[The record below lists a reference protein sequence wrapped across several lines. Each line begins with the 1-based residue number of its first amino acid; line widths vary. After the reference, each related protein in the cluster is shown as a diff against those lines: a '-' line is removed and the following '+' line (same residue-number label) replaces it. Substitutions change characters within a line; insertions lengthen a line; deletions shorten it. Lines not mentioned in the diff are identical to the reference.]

1 MPAGWTFR
9 PGGDSRTTP
18 RIRRQNMFCSSP
30 APGRKY
36 PGTVLRNRK
45 VQPPSGLPV
54 YAVIFQ
60 KVQAALGCVQPF
72 LSYAIYMAQVGV
84 GPAAAPLHPHA
95 FICGVKPF
103 PYGPGRYKRR
113 HGRGPCRI
121 SAKNPP
127 HPSADPE
134 STGAPPKIF
143 PDPYLFSSCENSSIL
158 PWGKLSLIIVG
169 NGRIFNQTAQ
179 RNRRILRM
187 FLYIIYVF
195 PGKVRPVCFG
205 TPGDTMNFS
214 GILFSRA
221 NPAVLSA

>member
-95 FICGVKPF
+95 FICGVNLSLTVQAGINAAMDGVHAVF
-103 PYGPGRYKRR
+103 Q
-113 HGRGPCRI
+113 
-121 SAKNPP
+121 
-127 HPSADPE
+127 
-134 STGAPPKIF
+134 PKIRHILQLILNLPALRQKSF
-143 PDPYLFSSCENSSIL
+143 PIHIYFPPVKIQAFSPGES
-158 PWGKLSLIIVG
+158 
-169 NGRIFNQTAQ
+169 
-179 RNRRILRM
+179 
-187 FLYIIYVF
+187 F
-195 PGKVRPVCFG
+195 P
-205 TPGDTMNFS
+205 
-214 GILFSRA
+214 
-221 NPAVLSA
+221 

>member
-1 MPAGWTFR
+1 MRPA
-9 PGGDSRTTP
+9 
-18 RIRRQNMFCSSP
+18 I
-30 APGRKY
+30 
-36 PGTVLRNRK
+36 
-45 VQPPSGLPV
+45 
-54 YAVIFQ
+54 
-60 KVQAALGCVQPF
+60 PF
-72 LSYAIYMAQVGV
+72 LRHIHGTGRRRSSRSA
-84 GPAAAPLHPHA
+84 PASTRFYLWSNPY
-95 FICGVKPF
+95 

-113 HGRGPCRI
+113 HGRGPCRF

-143 PDPYLFSSCENSSIL
+143 PDPYLFSSCENSSIF
-158 PWGKLSLIIVG
+158 PWRKLSLIIVG

-179 RNRRILRM
+179 RNRWILRM

-195 PGKVRPVCFG
+195 PGKDRPVCFG